1 MATLSMLPPV
11 PRPPHDPTQIT
22 LDPVRGWRTSLLE
35 SALVSPRDG
44 ALMLDLTAGARALD
58 EPSGSFGGLVPPSW
72 VTVSECG
79 DIWLLDRDTGTLA
92 KFDDC
97 DCRFVRI
104 PHTGGI
110 GTGARQFHDPRALVA
125 SCGNLVVVDTGHA
138 RLSVFSQR
146 GYALREHV
154 EPPASAQAQPWQ
166 PVCIAADSHGHLYVG
181 DPANGAVHRF
191 SARGVWQQ
199 VMPGLGAVTH
209 LAVDRH
215 DRLYVLSGGASDV
228 RVFAHGGAELEPAVS
243 RMMIERRFAPLPF
256 RVDANG
262 AIDFSH
268 HHDRCCEAFDAHGA
282 LLPDGAPVAKV
293 VYATA
298 GRYRSAP
305 IDSDIA
311 QCPWHRITLTAAIPP
326 GCGVT
331 VLTRTSEL
339 AEPDD
344 LVAALPDGAWDTW
357 QVARRA
363 PNTSGDC
370 VEWDCLVR
378 SPRGRFLWLE
388 LRLHGDGKASPRV
401 RCVTLETPRIPLS
414 RWLPGVFQQDA
425 DAGDFTDRF
434 LALFDSTLRSI
445 ESRLDTQASLFD
457 PRSSPASS
465 PRADAP
471 DFLSWLGTWVG
482 IALNRSWPE
491 ARRREYLRRAPALFD
506 QRGTV
511 AGLRAMLLLYLGLP
525 DDSSS
530 IRHGAC
536 TDLADCAGDGCHGSC
551 QHGAAVSR
559 CEPRCDPCAPPPP
572 KRVHRAP
579 ALLLEHWRLRRWL
592 FVGGSRLGEDA
603 ALWGNAIVSRSRLD
617 DGAQTNVTRL
627 IGTQDPF
634 RDPFH
639 VYASTFTVFVPANL
653 ACDTAARRGLE
664 ALLRE
669 ESPAHA
675 RWHLEFVHPRFRI
688 GVQSMI
694 GYDSVV
700 GRYPEP
706 NVTVNQ
712 TTLGRSTVLGGPV
725 GDSTTPPLRVG
736 ISARIGST
744 TTLQ

>member
-1 MATLSMLPPV
+1 MATLSMFPPV
-11 PRPPHDPTQIT
+11 PRPPHDPTQIM
-22 LDPVRGWRTSLLE
+22 LDQSRGWRATLLE
-35 SALVSPRDG
+35 LALISPRDG
-44 ALMLDLTAGARALD
+44 ALMLDLTAGARALN

-79 DIWLLDRDTGTLA
+79 DIWLLDRATGTLA

-97 DCRFVRI
+97 DCRFIVI
-104 PHTGGI
+104 PHTGGL
-110 GTGARQFHDPRALVA
+110 GPGARQFDAPSGLVA
-125 SCGNLVVVDTGHA
+125 TCGNIVVVDTGHA
-138 RLSVFSQR
+138 RLSIFSQR

-154 EPPASAQAQPWQ
+154 VPPASALPHPWQ
-166 PVCIAADSHGHLYVG
+166 PACIAADSHGHFYVG
-181 DPANGAVHRF
+181 DPANGAVHCF
-191 SARGVWQQ
+191 STRGVWQRSIE
-199 VMPGLGAVTH
+199 GLGAVQH

-215 DRLYVLSGGASDV
+215 NRLYVQSAGSSAAW
-228 RVFAHGGAELEPAVS
+228 VFAHDGTELELAET
-243 RMMIERRFAPLPF
+243 RAAIEVRFGALPF

-262 AIDFSH
+262 VIDFSH
-268 HHDRCCEAFDAHGA
+268 HHDCCGDAFDEHGVA
-282 LLPDGAPVAKV
+282 LPGGAPVSKV
-293 VYATA
+293 AYALE
-298 GRYRSAP
+298 GRYRSMP

-311 QCPWHRITLTAAIPP
+311 RCQWHRVSLTAAIPP

-344 LVAALPDGAWDTW
+344 LVAALPDAAWDTW

-363 PNTSGDC
+363 PGTDGSC
-370 VEWDCLVR
+370 VQWDCLVR
-378 SPRGRFLWLE
+378 SPGGRFLWLE

-401 RCVTLETPRIPLS
+401 HCVTLETPRISLS
-414 RWLPGVFQQDA
+414 RWLPGVFLHDA

-434 LALFDSTLRSI
+434 LSLFDSTLRSI

-457 PRSSPASS
+457 PRSSPAES
-465 PRADAP
+465 PRAGAP
-471 DFLSWLGTWVG
+471 DFLSWLATWVG

-511 AGLRAMLLLYLGLP
+511 AGLRSMLLLYLGLP
-525 DDSSS
+525 DD
-530 IRHGAC
+530 RAQLRGR
-536 TDLADCAGDGCHGSC
+536 CAGDDVHACGGGCHN
-551 QHGAAVSR
+551 GAAVSR
-559 CEPRCDPCAPPPP
+559 CEPRCDPCAPPPQP
-572 KRVHRAP
+572 VMHRAP

-592 FVGGSRLGEDA
+592 FVGGARLGEDA
-603 ALWGNAIVSRSRLD
+603 ALWGDAIVSRSRLG

-634 RDPFH
+634 RDPLH

-653 ACDTAARRGLE
+653 ASDSTARRGLE
-664 ALLRE
+664 LLLRE

-675 RWHLEFVHPRFRI
+675 RWHLEYVHPRFRI

-700 GRYPEP
+700 GRYPAP

-712 TTLGRSTVLGGPV
+712 TTLGRSTILGGPV
-725 GDSTTPPLRVG
+725 GDPVTPPLRVG
-736 ISARIGST
+736 TSARIGST